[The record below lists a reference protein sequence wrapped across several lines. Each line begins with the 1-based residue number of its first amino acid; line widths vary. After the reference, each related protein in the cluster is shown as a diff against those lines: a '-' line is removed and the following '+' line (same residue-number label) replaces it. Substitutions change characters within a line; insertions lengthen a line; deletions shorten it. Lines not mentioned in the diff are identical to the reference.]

1 MASRNSYITGRVEY
15 KNCLVLA
22 NFMHFSRLEQCL
34 IKIPKQESLRKV
46 EKMND
51 QASAEK
57 IATAKSITRLNRV
70 PEKVRT
76 KLKSFTVKD
85 NKGLLVGQIKEV
97 YFDANG
103 QLNFVVAGL
112 GSENTRIFILSIKLL
127 KKVDYHQKALFL
139 SINSAQVDLLPGV
152 SANAG
157 RQSLENASE
166 PHSEFNNSE
175 LTNPST
181 VMSNLTDADRT
192 DENLETEEDEENLD
206 IVDQEVIRLL
216 EERLV
221 INRSKRKVGEVIVRK
236 EIETRMVQVPIQ
248 WEKLIVEQV
257 GDDPKV
263 LAEIDLGEG
272 SITGIDLTE
281 IKSDRQEPT
290 VKAEFTSVQKA
301 SKILNSIASQPR
313 HGCVKVRLELVLENK
328 QLEDTYQKWIT
339 ENHSDS

>member
-1 MASRNSYITGRVEY
+1 
-15 KNCLVLA
+15 
-22 NFMHFSRLEQCL
+22 
-34 IKIPKQESLRKV
+34 
-46 EKMND
+46 MNG

-57 IATAKSITRLNRV
+57 IATAKSIARVNRV

-85 NKGLLVGQIKEV
+85 NQGHLVGKVKDV

-103 QLNFVVAGL
+103 QLNFVVSGL
-112 GSENTRIFILSIKLL
+112 GSENPRTFLLSIKLL
-127 KKVDYHQKALFL
+127 KKVDYNQKALFVT
-139 SINSAQVDLLPGV
+139 INSAQVDLLPVV

-157 RQSLENASE
+157 SQYLENASE
-166 PHSEFNNSE
+166 EHSEFSNSE

-181 VMSNLTDADRT
+181 AMSNLTDADRT
-192 DENLETEEDEENLD
+192 DANLETDEDEENFD

-272 SITGIDLTE
+272 NITGIDLTE

-313 HGCVKVRLELVLENK
+313 HGCVKVRLELVLEDK
-328 QLEDTYQKWIT
+328 QLEDTYQKWMT
-339 ENHSDS
+339 EHHSES

>member
-1 MASRNSYITGRVEY
+1 
-15 KNCLVLA
+15 
-22 NFMHFSRLEQCL
+22 
-34 IKIPKQESLRKV
+34 
-46 EKMND
+46 MNG

-57 IATAKSITRLNRV
+57 IATAKSITPLNRV

-85 NKGLLVGQIKEV
+85 NQGHLVGKVKDV
-97 YFDANG
+97 YFDDNG

-112 GSENTRIFILSIKLL
+112 GSENTRLFLLSIKLL
-127 KKVDYHQKALFL
+127 KKVDYHEKSLFV
-139 SINSAQVDLLPGV
+139 SINSAQVELLPV
-152 SANAG
+152 ISTNSG
-157 RQSLENASE
+157 RPYLENASAE
-166 PHSEFNNSE
+166 PHSEFNNTE
-175 LTNPST
+175 LTKPSK

-192 DENLETEEDEENLD
+192 DESLETDEDEENLD

-313 HGCVKVRLELVLENK
+313 HGCVKVRLELVLEDK
-328 QLEDTYQKWIT
+328 QLEETYQKWMT
-339 ENHSDS
+339 EHHSES

>member
-1 MASRNSYITGRVEY
+1 
-15 KNCLVLA
+15 
-22 NFMHFSRLEQCL
+22 
-34 IKIPKQESLRKV
+34 
-46 EKMND
+46 MNG

-57 IATAKSITRLNRV
+57 IATAQSITRLNRV

-85 NKGLLVGQIKEV
+85 NQGHLVGKIKDV

-112 GSENTRIFILSIKLL
+112 GTENTRIFLVSIKLL
-127 KKVDYHQKALFL
+127 KKVDYHQKTLFV
-139 SINSAQVDLLPGV
+139 SINSEQVELLPGI
-152 SANAG
+152 SASG
-157 RQSLENASE
+157 GYQSLETPSE
-166 PHSEFNNSE
+166 PLPE
-175 LTNPST
+175 LGNTESTNPST
-181 VMSNLTDADRT
+181 VMLNPTDADRAN
-192 DENLETEEDEENLD
+192 ENLETSEEEAEDFD
-206 IVDQEVIRLL
+206 IVDREVIRLL

-272 SITGIDLTE
+272 NITGIDLTE

-301 SKILNSIASQPR
+301 SKILNAIASQPR
-313 HGCVKVRLELVLENK
+313 HGCVKVRLELVLEDK
-328 QLEDTYQKWIT
+328 QLEDTYQKWMM
-339 ENHSDS
+339 ESHSDS

>member
-1 MASRNSYITGRVEY
+1 
-15 KNCLVLA
+15 
-22 NFMHFSRLEQCL
+22 
-34 IKIPKQESLRKV
+34 
-46 EKMND
+46 MNG

-85 NKGLLVGQIKEV
+85 NQGHLVGKVKDV
-97 YFDANG
+97 YFDAKG
-103 QLNFVVAGL
+103 QLNFVVGGL
-112 GSENTRIFILSIKLL
+112 GSENPRIFLLSVKLL
-127 KKVDYHQKALFL
+127 KKVDYHEKALFVT
-139 SINSAQVDLLPGV
+139 INSDQVELLPVV
-152 SANAG
+152 SANG
-157 RQSLENASE
+157 GHPYLENASE
-166 PHSEFNNSE
+166 PDSEFSNSE

-181 VMSNLTDADRT
+181 VMSNLTDADLTNADFET
-192 DENLETEEDEENLD
+192 DQDEENFD

-272 SITGIDLTE
+272 NITGIDLTE

-313 HGCVKVRLELVLENK
+313 HGCVKVRLELVLEDK
-328 QLEDTYQKWIT
+328 QLEDTYQKWMT
-339 ENHSDS
+339 EHHQES

>member
-1 MASRNSYITGRVEY
+1 
-15 KNCLVLA
+15 
-22 NFMHFSRLEQCL
+22 
-34 IKIPKQESLRKV
+34 
-46 EKMND
+46 MNG
-51 QASAEK
+51 QGSAEK

-85 NKGLLVGQIKEV
+85 NKSNLVGKIKDV

-112 GSENTRIFILSIKLL
+112 GSENTRIFIVSIKLL
-127 KKVDYHQKALFL
+127 KNVDYHQKALFL
-139 SINSAQVDLLPGV
+139 SINSDQADLLPGV
-152 SANAG
+152 LPAG

-192 DENLETEEDEENLD
+192 DENLETDQDEENFD

-313 HGCVKVRLELVLENK
+313 HGCVKVRLEIVLENK
-328 QLEDTYQKWIT
+328 QLEDTYQKWLT

>member
-1 MASRNSYITGRVEY
+1 
-15 KNCLVLA
+15 
-22 NFMHFSRLEQCL
+22 
-34 IKIPKQESLRKV
+34 
-46 EKMND
+46 MNG
-51 QASAEK
+51 QASAAK
-57 IATAKSITRLNRV
+57 IATAQSMTRLNRV

-85 NKGLLVGQIKEV
+85 NQDHLVGKIKDV

-112 GSENTRIFILSIKLL
+112 GSENRRIFLVSIKLL
-127 KKVDYHQKALFL
+127 KKVDYHQKALYV
-139 SINSAQVDLLPGV
+139 SINSEQVDRLPGI
-152 SANAG
+152 SANG
-157 RQSLENASE
+157 EPQSWKNPSEQLSEAS
-166 PHSEFNNSE
+166 NSE
-175 LTNPST
+175 STHPST

-192 DENLETEEDEENLD
+192 NENLDTDEHEENLD
-206 IVDQEVIRLL
+206 IVDREVIRLL

-272 SITGIDLTE
+272 NITGIDLTE

-301 SKILNSIASQPR
+301 SKILNAIASQPR
-313 HGCVKVRLELVLENK
+313 HGCVKVRLEIVLEDK
-328 QLEDTYQKWIT
+328 QLEDTYQKWMT
-339 ENHSDS
+339 QSHSDS

>member
-1 MASRNSYITGRVEY
+1 M
-15 KNCLVLA
+15 NC
-22 NFMHFSRLEQCL
+22 
-34 IKIPKQESLRKV
+34 
-46 EKMND
+46 

-85 NKGLLVGQIKEV
+85 NQGHLAGKIKDV

-112 GSENTRIFILSIKLL
+112 GAENSRIFLVSIKLL

-139 SINSAQVDLLPGV
+139 SINSDRVDRLPGI
-152 SANAG
+152 SANAEP
-157 RQSLENASE
+157 QSLEISSEHSSEAS
-166 PHSEFNNSE
+166 NSE
-175 LTNPST
+175 STNPST
-181 VMSNLTDADRT
+181 VMLNSTDADRKNEHLET
-192 DENLETEEDEENLD
+192 DEREQDFD
-206 IVDQEVIRLL
+206 IVDQDVIRLL

-248 WEKLIVEQV
+248 WEKLIIEQV

-272 SITGIDLTE
+272 NITGIDLTE

-290 VKAEFTSVQKA
+290 VKAEYTSVQKA
-301 SKILNSIASQPR
+301 SKILNAIASQPR
-313 HGCVKVRLELVLENK
+313 HGCVKVRIELVLEDK
-328 QLEDTYQKWIT
+328 QLEDTYQKWMT
-339 ENHSDS
+339 ENHSDDHNQKLN

>member
-1 MASRNSYITGRVEY
+1 
-15 KNCLVLA
+15 
-22 NFMHFSRLEQCL
+22 
-34 IKIPKQESLRKV
+34 
-46 EKMND
+46 MNG

-85 NKGLLVGQIKEV
+85 NQGLLIGKIKDV

-112 GSENTRIFILSIKLL
+112 GTENTRIFLVSIKLL
-127 KKVDYHQKALFL
+127 KKVDYHQKTLFV
-139 SINSAQVDLLPGV
+139 SINSEQVERLPGI

-157 RQSLENASE
+157 IESLENPSAPSR
-166 PHSEFNNSE
+166 EFSNTES
-175 LTNPST
+175 TNPPK
-181 VMSNLTDADRT
+181 VMLNPTDADRT
-192 DENLETEEDEENLD
+192 NENLETTQHEEDFD
-206 IVDQEVIRLL
+206 IVDRDVIRLL

-272 SITGIDLTE
+272 NITGIDLAQT
-281 IKSDRQEPT
+281 KSDRQEPT

-301 SKILNSIASQPR
+301 SKILNAIASQPR
-313 HGCVKVRLELVLENK
+313 HGCLKVRIELVLEDK
-328 QLEDTYQKWIT
+328 QLEDTYQKWMM
-339 ENHSDS
+339 ESHSDS

>member
-1 MASRNSYITGRVEY
+1 
-15 KNCLVLA
+15 
-22 NFMHFSRLEQCL
+22 
-34 IKIPKQESLRKV
+34 
-46 EKMND
+46 MNG

-85 NKGLLVGQIKEV
+85 NQGHLVGKVKDV

-103 QLNFVVAGL
+103 QLNFVVTGL
-112 GSENTRIFILSIKLL
+112 GSENSRIFLLSVKLL
-127 KKVDYHQKALFL
+127 KKVDYHQKALFVT
-139 SINSAQVDLLPGV
+139 INSEQVDLLPVV
-152 SANAG
+152 SANG
-157 RQSLENASE
+157 EHPYLENASE
-166 PHSEFNNSE
+166 PDNEFSNRE

-192 DENLETEEDEENLD
+192 DANWETDRDEENLD

-272 SITGIDLTE
+272 NITGIDLTE

-313 HGCVKVRLELVLENK
+313 HGCVKVRLELVLEDK
-328 QLEDTYQKWIT
+328 QLEDTYQKWMT
-339 ENHSDS
+339 EHNSES

>member
-1 MASRNSYITGRVEY
+1 
-15 KNCLVLA
+15 
-22 NFMHFSRLEQCL
+22 
-34 IKIPKQESLRKV
+34 
-46 EKMND
+46 MND

-57 IATAKSITRLNRV
+57 IAAAKSITRLNRV

-85 NKGLLVGQIKEV
+85 NKGILVGKIKDV

-152 SANAG
+152 SGAG
-157 RQSLENASE
+157 RESLENASE

-192 DENLETEEDEENLD
+192 DENLETDEDEENFD

-281 IKSDRQEPT
+281 IRSDRQEPT

-313 HGCVKVRLELVLENK
+313 HGCVKVRLEIVLENK
-328 QLEDTYQKWIT
+328 QLEDTYQKWLT

>member
-1 MASRNSYITGRVEY
+1 
-15 KNCLVLA
+15 
-22 NFMHFSRLEQCL
+22 
-34 IKIPKQESLRKV
+34 
-46 EKMND
+46 MNG
-51 QASAEK
+51 QASAET
-57 IATAKSITRLNRV
+57 IATAKSATRLNRV

-85 NKGLLVGQIKEV
+85 NQGHLAGKIKDV
-97 YFDANG
+97 YFDDNG

-112 GSENTRIFILSIKLL
+112 GREKPRIFLVSIKLL
-127 KKVDYHQKALFL
+127 KKVDYHQKSLFL
-139 SINSAQVDLLPGV
+139 SITPEQVDLLPGV
-152 SANAG
+152 SGNAEPH
-157 RQSLENASE
+157 SLENSSE
-166 PHSEFNNSE
+166 VLSEFSNSHS
-175 LTNPST
+175 TNPST
-181 VMSNLTDADRT
+181 LMLNQTDADRQN
-192 DENLETEEDEENLD
+192 DNLQITEHEDGFD
-206 IVDQEVIRLL
+206 VVDREVIRLL

-272 SITGIDLTE
+272 NITGIDLKE

-313 HGCVKVRLELVLENK
+313 HGCVKVRIEIVLENK
-328 QLEDTYQKWIT
+328 QLEETYQKWMT
-339 ENHSDS
+339 EHHSDS

>member
-1 MASRNSYITGRVEY
+1 
-15 KNCLVLA
+15 
-22 NFMHFSRLEQCL
+22 
-34 IKIPKQESLRKV
+34 
-46 EKMND
+46 MNG
-51 QASAEK
+51 QGSAEK

-85 NKGLLVGQIKEV
+85 NKSNLVGKIKDV

-112 GSENTRIFILSIKLL
+112 GSENTRIFIVNIKLL
-127 KKVDYHQKALFL
+127 KNVDYHQKALFL
-139 SINSAQVDLLPGV
+139 SINSDQADLLPGV
-152 SANAG
+152 LPAG

-192 DENLETEEDEENLD
+192 DENLETDQDEENFD

-313 HGCVKVRLELVLENK
+313 HGCVKVRLEIVLENK
-328 QLEDTYQKWIT
+328 QLEDTYQKWLT

>member
-1 MASRNSYITGRVEY
+1 
-15 KNCLVLA
+15 
-22 NFMHFSRLEQCL
+22 
-34 IKIPKQESLRKV
+34 
-46 EKMND
+46 MNG
-51 QASAEK
+51 QVSAEK
-57 IATAKSITRLNRV
+57 IATAKSIARLNRV

-76 KLKSFTVKD
+76 KLKSFTVRD
-85 NKGLLVGQIKEV
+85 NQGHLVGKIKDV

-112 GSENTRIFILSIKLL
+112 GTENTRIFLVSIKLL
-127 KKVDYHQKALFL
+127 KKVDYHQKALFVT
-139 SINSAQVDLLPGV
+139 INSDQVDLLPRV
-152 SANAG
+152 PATDD
-157 RQSLENASE
+157 RQSLENVSE
-166 PHSEFNNSE
+166 PHSEFSNSE

-192 DENLETEEDEENLD
+192 EENLETDEEEENFD

-281 IKSDRQEPT
+281 IKSDRHEPT

-313 HGCVKVRLELVLENK
+313 HGCVKVRLELVLENQ
-328 QLEDTYQKWIT
+328 QLEDTYQKWMT
-339 ENHSDS
+339 ENHSEG

>member
-1 MASRNSYITGRVEY
+1 
-15 KNCLVLA
+15 
-22 NFMHFSRLEQCL
+22 
-34 IKIPKQESLRKV
+34 
-46 EKMND
+46 MNG
-51 QASAEK
+51 QASAEN
-57 IATAKSITRLNRV
+57 IATAKSITRLNQV
-70 PEKVRT
+70 PEKVRS
-76 KLKSFTVKD
+76 KLKTFTVKD
-85 NKGLLVGQIKEV
+85 NKGLLVGKIKDV

-112 GSENTRIFILSIKLL
+112 GSENTRIFIVSIKLL

-139 SINSAQVDLLPGV
+139 SINSDQADLLPGV
-152 SANAG
+152 SPAG

-192 DENLETEEDEENLD
+192 DENLETGEDEENLD

-313 HGCVKVRLELVLENK
+313 HGCVKVRLEIVLENQ
-328 QLEDTYQKWIT
+328 QLEDTYQKWLT

>member
-1 MASRNSYITGRVEY
+1 
-15 KNCLVLA
+15 
-22 NFMHFSRLEQCL
+22 
-34 IKIPKQESLRKV
+34 
-46 EKMND
+46 MNG
-51 QASAEK
+51 QASTEK
-57 IATAKSITRLNRV
+57 IATAKSITRLNQV

-85 NKGLLVGQIKEV
+85 NKGQLVGKIKDV

-112 GSENTRIFILSIKLL
+112 GSENTRIFIVSIKLL
-127 KKVDYHQKALFL
+127 KNVDYHQKALFL
-139 SINSAQVDLLPGV
+139 SINSDQADLLPGV
-152 SANAG
+152 SPAG

-175 LTNPST
+175 LTNPSK

-192 DENLETEEDEENLD
+192 DENLETDEDEENLD

-313 HGCVKVRLELVLENK
+313 HGCVKVRLEIVLENQ
-328 QLEDTYQKWIT
+328 QLEDTYQKWLT

>member
-1 MASRNSYITGRVEY
+1 
-15 KNCLVLA
+15 
-22 NFMHFSRLEQCL
+22 
-34 IKIPKQESLRKV
+34 
-46 EKMND
+46 MNG

-85 NKGLLVGQIKEV
+85 NKGQLVGKIKDV
-97 YFDANG
+97 YFDASG

-112 GSENTRIFILSIKLL
+112 GSENTRVFILSIKLL

-139 SINSAQVDLLPGV
+139 SINSNQVDLLPGV

-157 RQSLENASE
+157 PPSLENASE

-181 VMSNLTDADRT
+181 AMSNLTDADRT
-192 DENLETEEDEENLD
+192 DENLETDEDEENFD

-281 IKSDRQEPT
+281 VKSVSHEPT

-313 HGCVKVRLELVLENK
+313 HGCVKVRLELVLENQ
-328 QLEDTYQKWIT
+328 QLEETYQKWLA

>member
-1 MASRNSYITGRVEY
+1 
-15 KNCLVLA
+15 
-22 NFMHFSRLEQCL
+22 
-34 IKIPKQESLRKV
+34 
-46 EKMND
+46 MNG

-57 IATAKSITRLNRV
+57 IATAKSITRLNQV

-85 NKGLLVGQIKEV
+85 NKGQLVGKIKDV

-112 GSENTRIFILSIKLL
+112 GSENTRIFIVSIKLL

-139 SINSAQVDLLPGV
+139 SINSDQVDLLPGV
-152 SANAG
+152 SATAG
-157 RQSLENASE
+157 LQSLENPSE

-192 DENLETEEDEENLD
+192 DENLETEEDEENFD

-236 EIETRMVQVPIQ
+236 EIETRMVQVPLQ

-313 HGCVKVRLELVLENK
+313 HGCVKVRLEIVLENK
-328 QLEDTYQKWIT
+328 QLEDTYQKWLT

>member
-1 MASRNSYITGRVEY
+1 
-15 KNCLVLA
+15 
-22 NFMHFSRLEQCL
+22 
-34 IKIPKQESLRKV
+34 
-46 EKMND
+46 MNG

-85 NKGLLVGQIKEV
+85 NQGHLVGKVKDV

-112 GSENTRIFILSIKLL
+112 GSENTRIFLLSIKLL
-127 KKVDYHQKALFL
+127 KKVDYHQKALFVT
-139 SINSAQVDLLPGV
+139 INLAQVELLPGV

-157 RQSLENASE
+157 SQYLENASE
-166 PHSEFNNSE
+166 AHSEFSNSE

-181 VMSNLTDADRT
+181 AMSNLTDADRT
-192 DENLETEEDEENLD
+192 DANLETDEDEENFD

-272 SITGIDLTE
+272 NITGIDLTE

-313 HGCVKVRLELVLENK
+313 HGCVKVRIELVLEDK
-328 QLEDTYQKWIT
+328 QLEDTYQKWMT
-339 ENHSDS
+339 ENHSES

>member
-1 MASRNSYITGRVEY
+1 
-15 KNCLVLA
+15 
-22 NFMHFSRLEQCL
+22 
-34 IKIPKQESLRKV
+34 
-46 EKMND
+46 MNG
-51 QASAEK
+51 QASAGK
-57 IATAKSITRLNRV
+57 IATGKSIARLNRV

-85 NKGLLVGQIKEV
+85 NKGQLVGKIKDV

-112 GSENTRIFILSIKLL
+112 GRENTRIFLVSIKLL
-127 KKVDYHQKALFL
+127 KKVDYHQKTLFV
-139 SINSAQVDLLPGV
+139 SINSEQVDRLPGI
-152 SANAG
+152 SANEEP
-157 RQSLENASE
+157 QSLENPSE
-166 PHSEFNNSE
+166 MHNEVSNSDS
-175 LTNPST
+175 TNPST
-181 VMSNLTDADRT
+181 VMLDHTDADRT
-192 DENLETEEDEENLD
+192 NENLETSEDEEDLD
-206 IVDQEVIRLL
+206 IVDREVIRLL

-272 SITGIDLTE
+272 NITGIDLTE

-301 SKILNSIASQPR
+301 SKILNAIASQPR
-313 HGCVKVRLELVLENK
+313 HGCVKVRIELVLEDK
-328 QLEDTYQKWIT
+328 QLEDTYQKWMT
-339 ENHSDS
+339 ESHSNDQNQISL

>member
-1 MASRNSYITGRVEY
+1 
-15 KNCLVLA
+15 
-22 NFMHFSRLEQCL
+22 
-34 IKIPKQESLRKV
+34 
-46 EKMND
+46 MNG

-70 PEKVRT
+70 PEKVKT

-85 NKGLLVGQIKEV
+85 NKGQLVGKIKDV

-112 GSENTRIFILSIKLL
+112 GSENTRIFLVSIKLL

-139 SINSAQVDLLPGV
+139 SINSAQVDLLPVV

-157 RQSLENASE
+157 GQSLENASE
-166 PHSEFNNSE
+166 PHNEFNNSE

-181 VMSNLTDADRT
+181 VMSNLTDADDRT
-192 DENLETEEDEENLD
+192 DENLETDEEEENFD

-281 IKSDRQEPT
+281 VKSDRQEPT
-290 VKAEFTSVQKA
+290 VKAEFTSVLKA

-328 QLEDTYQKWIT
+328 QLEDTYQNWLA

>member
-1 MASRNSYITGRVEY
+1 
-15 KNCLVLA
+15 
-22 NFMHFSRLEQCL
+22 
-34 IKIPKQESLRKV
+34 
-46 EKMND
+46 MNG

-57 IATAKSITRLNRV
+57 IANAQSITRLNRV

-76 KLKSFTVKD
+76 KLKTFTVKD
-85 NKGLLVGQIKEV
+85 NKGHLVGKIKDV
-97 YFDANG
+97 YFDASG
-103 QLNFVVAGL
+103 ELNFVVAGL
-112 GSENTRIFILSIKLL
+112 GSENTRIFLLSIKLL
-127 KKVDYHQKALFL
+127 KKVDYHQKALFV
-139 SINSAQVDLLPGV
+139 SINSEQVDMLPGV
-152 SANAG
+152 SANAQ

-166 PHSEFNNSE
+166 GHNEFNNTE

-192 DENLETEEDEENLD
+192 DENLETDEDEENLD

-263 LAEIDLGEG
+263 LAEIDLSEG

-313 HGCVKVRLELVLENK
+313 HGCVKVRLELVLEDK
-328 QLEDTYQKWIT
+328 QLEDTYQKWMT
-339 ENHSDS
+339 ENHS

>member
-1 MASRNSYITGRVEY
+1 
-15 KNCLVLA
+15 
-22 NFMHFSRLEQCL
+22 
-34 IKIPKQESLRKV
+34 
-46 EKMND
+46 MNG
-51 QASAEK
+51 QASAET
-57 IATAKSITRLNRV
+57 IATAKSATRLNRV

-85 NKGLLVGQIKEV
+85 NQGHLAGKIKDV
-97 YFDANG
+97 YFDDNG

-112 GSENTRIFILSIKLL
+112 GREKPRIFLVSIKLL
-127 KKVDYHQKALFL
+127 KKVDYHQKSLFL
-139 SINSAQVDLLPGV
+139 SITPEQVDLLPGV
-152 SANAG
+152 SANAEPH
-157 RQSLENASE
+157 SLENSSE
-166 PHSEFNNSE
+166 VLSEFSNSHS
-175 LTNPST
+175 TNPST
-181 VMSNLTDADRT
+181 LMLNQTDADRQN
-192 DENLETEEDEENLD
+192 DNLHITEHEDGFD
-206 IVDQEVIRLL
+206 VVDREVIRLL

-272 SITGIDLTE
+272 NITGIDLKE

-313 HGCVKVRLELVLENK
+313 HGCVKVRIEIVLENK
-328 QLEDTYQKWIT
+328 QLEETYQKWMT
-339 ENHSDS
+339 EHHGDS

>member
-1 MASRNSYITGRVEY
+1 
-15 KNCLVLA
+15 
-22 NFMHFSRLEQCL
+22 
-34 IKIPKQESLRKV
+34 
-46 EKMND
+46 MNG

-76 KLKSFTVKD
+76 KLKSFSVKD
-85 NKGLLVGQIKEV
+85 NQGHLVGKIKDV

-112 GSENTRIFILSIKLL
+112 GSENPRIFLVSIKLL

-139 SINSAQVDLLPGV
+139 SINSQQVDLLPGI
-152 SANAG
+152 SANAEP
-157 RQSLENASE
+157 QYEENSSKQLSE
-166 PHSEFNNSE
+166 VSNSE
-175 LTNPST
+175 STNPST

-192 DENLETEEDEENLD
+192 NENLETSEEEEDFD
-206 IVDQEVIRLL
+206 IVDREVIRLL

-236 EIETRMVQVPIQ
+236 EIQTRMVQVPIQ

-272 SITGIDLTE
+272 NITGIDLTE

-313 HGCVKVRLELVLENK
+313 HGCVKVRLELVLEDK
-328 QLEDTYQKWIT
+328 QLEDTYQKWMT

>member
-1 MASRNSYITGRVEY
+1 
-15 KNCLVLA
+15 
-22 NFMHFSRLEQCL
+22 
-34 IKIPKQESLRKV
+34 
-46 EKMND
+46 MNG

-85 NKGLLVGQIKEV
+85 NKGHLVGKIKDV

-139 SINSAQVDLLPGV
+139 SINSDQVDLLPGV
-152 SANAG
+152 SGAG
-157 RQSLENASE
+157 RESLENASE

-192 DENLETEEDEENLD
+192 DENLETDDDEENLD

-301 SKILNSIASQPR
+301 SKILN
-313 HGCVKVRLELVLENK
+313 
-328 QLEDTYQKWIT
+328 
-339 ENHSDS
+339 

>member
-1 MASRNSYITGRVEY
+1 
-15 KNCLVLA
+15 
-22 NFMHFSRLEQCL
+22 
-34 IKIPKQESLRKV
+34 
-46 EKMND
+46 MNV
-51 QASAEK
+51 QASTEK
-57 IATAKSITRLNRV
+57 IATAKSIARLNRV

-76 KLKSFTVKD
+76 KLKCFTVKD
-85 NKGLLVGQIKEV
+85 NQGHLVGKVKDV
-97 YFDANG
+97 YFDPNG

-112 GSENTRIFILSIKLL
+112 GSENTRIFLLSIKLL
-127 KKVDYHQKALFL
+127 KKVDYHQKALFI
-139 SINSAQVDLLPGV
+139 SINSDQVDMLPPV
-152 SANAG
+152 SANGG
-157 RQSLENASE
+157 RESLENASE
-166 PHSEFNNSE
+166 AQSEFNNSE

-192 DENLETEEDEENLD
+192 DENLETDEDEENLD
-206 IVDQEVIRLL
+206 IVDREVIRLL

-221 INRSKRKVGEVIVRK
+221 INRSKRKVGEVIMRK

-281 IKSDRQEPT
+281 IKSDRHEPT

-313 HGCVKVRLELVLENK
+313 HGCVKVRLELVLEDK
-328 QLEDTYQKWIT
+328 QLEDTYQKWMT
-339 ENHSDS
+339 ENHSES

>member
-1 MASRNSYITGRVEY
+1 
-15 KNCLVLA
+15 
-22 NFMHFSRLEQCL
+22 
-34 IKIPKQESLRKV
+34 
-46 EKMND
+46 MNG

-76 KLKSFTVKD
+76 KLKSFTIKDNQGHLVGKVKD
-85 NKGLLVGQIKEV
+85 V

-103 QLNFVVAGL
+103 QLNFVVSGL
-112 GSENTRIFILSIKLL
+112 GSENTRIFLLSVKLL
-127 KKVDYHQKALFL
+127 KKVDYHQKALFVT
-139 SINSAQVDLLPGV
+139 INSDQVDLLPVV
-152 SANAG
+152 SANDWHPY
-157 RQSLENASE
+157 LENASE
-166 PHSEFNNSE
+166 QDSELRNSE

-181 VMSNLTDADRT
+181 VMSNLTDADLT
-192 DENLETEEDEENLD
+192 NANLETVQDEENFD
-206 IVDQEVIRLL
+206 IVDREVIRLL

-272 SITGIDLTE
+272 NITGIDVTE

-290 VKAEFTSVQKA
+290 VKAEFTSVHKA

-313 HGCVKVRLELVLENK
+313 HGCVKVRLELVLEDK
-328 QLEDTYQKWIT
+328 QLEDTYQKWMT
-339 ENHSDS
+339 EHHSES

>member
-1 MASRNSYITGRVEY
+1 M
-15 KNCLVLA
+15 NC
-22 NFMHFSRLEQCL
+22 
-34 IKIPKQESLRKV
+34 
-46 EKMND
+46 

-85 NKGLLVGQIKEV
+85 NQGHLAGKIKDV

-112 GSENTRIFILSIKLL
+112 GAENSRIFLVSIKLL

-139 SINSAQVDLLPGV
+139 SINSDRVDRLPGI
-152 SANAG
+152 SANAEP
-157 RQSLENASE
+157 QSLEISSEHSSEAS
-166 PHSEFNNSE
+166 NSE
-175 LTNPST
+175 STNPST
-181 VMSNLTDADRT
+181 VMSNLTDADRPN
-192 DENLETEEDEENLD
+192 EHLETTQDEEDFD
-206 IVDQEVIRLL
+206 IVDQDVIRLL

-272 SITGIDLTE
+272 NITGVDLTE

-290 VKAEFTSVQKA
+290 VKAEYTSVQKA
-301 SKILNSIASQPR
+301 SKILNAIASQPR
-313 HGCVKVRLELVLENK
+313 HGCVKVRIELVLEDK
-328 QLEDTYQKWIT
+328 QLEETYQKWMT
-339 ENHSDS
+339 ESHSDDQNQKLN

>member
-1 MASRNSYITGRVEY
+1 
-15 KNCLVLA
+15 
-22 NFMHFSRLEQCL
+22 
-34 IKIPKQESLRKV
+34 
-46 EKMND
+46 MNG

-85 NKGLLVGQIKEV
+85 NKGHLVGKIKDV

-112 GSENTRIFILSIKLL
+112 GSENTRIFIVSIKLL
-127 KKVDYHQKALFL
+127 KNVDYHQKALFL
-139 SINSAQVDLLPGV
+139 SINSDQADLLPGV
-152 SANAG
+152 SPAG

-175 LTNPST
+175 LTNPSK

-192 DENLETEEDEENLD
+192 DENLETDEDEENLD

-281 IKSDRQEPT
+281 IKSERQEPT

-313 HGCVKVRLELVLENK
+313 HGCVKVRLEIVLENK
-328 QLEDTYQKWIT
+328 QLEDTYQKWLT

>member
-1 MASRNSYITGRVEY
+1 
-15 KNCLVLA
+15 
-22 NFMHFSRLEQCL
+22 
-34 IKIPKQESLRKV
+34 
-46 EKMND
+46 MNG

-70 PEKVRT
+70 PEKVKT

-85 NKGLLVGQIKEV
+85 NKGLLVGKIKDV

-112 GSENTRIFILSIKLL
+112 GSENTRVFIVSIKLL

-139 SINSAQVDLLPGV
+139 SINSAQADLLPRV
-152 SANAG
+152 LPAG
-157 RQSLENASE
+157 GQSLENPSE

-181 VMSNLTDADRT
+181 AMSNLTDADRT
-192 DENLETEEDEENLD
+192 DENLETDEDDENFD

-313 HGCVKVRLELVLENK
+313 HGCVKVRLEIVLENK
-328 QLEDTYQKWIT
+328 QLEDTYQKWLA

>member
-1 MASRNSYITGRVEY
+1 
-15 KNCLVLA
+15 
-22 NFMHFSRLEQCL
+22 
-34 IKIPKQESLRKV
+34 
-46 EKMND
+46 MNG
-51 QASAEK
+51 QASTEK
-57 IATAKSITRLNRV
+57 IATAKSITRLNQV

-85 NKGLLVGQIKEV
+85 NKGQLVGKIKDV

-112 GSENTRIFILSIKLL
+112 GSENTRIFIVSIKLL

-139 SINSAQVDLLPGV
+139 SINSDQVDMLPGV
-152 SANAG
+152 SAAG
-157 RQSLENASE
+157 HEYLEKASE
-166 PHSEFNNSE
+166 PQSEFNNSE

-192 DENLETEEDEENLD
+192 DENLETDEDEENFD

-328 QLEDTYQKWIT
+328 QLEDTYQKWMT
-339 ENHSDS
+339 ENHSES

>member
-1 MASRNSYITGRVEY
+1 M
-15 KNCLVLA
+15 NC
-22 NFMHFSRLEQCL
+22 
-34 IKIPKQESLRKV
+34 
-46 EKMND
+46 

-85 NKGLLVGQIKEV
+85 NQGHLAGKIKDV

-112 GSENTRIFILSIKLL
+112 GAENSRIFLVSIKLL

-139 SINSAQVDLLPGV
+139 SINSDRVDRLPGI
-152 SANAG
+152 SANAEP
-157 RQSLENASE
+157 QSLEISSEHSSEAS
-166 PHSEFNNSE
+166 NSE
-175 LTNPST
+175 STNPST
-181 VMSNLTDADRT
+181 VMLNSTDADRPN
-192 DENLETEEDEENLD
+192 EHLETTQDEEDFD
-206 IVDQEVIRLL
+206 IVDQDVIRLL

-248 WEKLIVEQV
+248 WEKLIIEQV

-272 SITGIDLTE
+272 NITGVDLTE

-290 VKAEFTSVQKA
+290 VKAEYTSVQKA
-301 SKILNSIASQPR
+301 SKILNAIASQPR
-313 HGCVKVRLELVLENK
+313 HGCVKVRLELVLEDK
-328 QLEDTYQKWIT
+328 QLEDTYQKWMT
-339 ENHSDS
+339 ENHSDDHNQKLN